1 MEPLLFNEDNHLIGT
16 LTGDGSHSTNQQPNT
31 SSRRASP
38 SPTAYPVQGY
48 ARTRIL
54 CSGYNVRLK
63 TRKENKIRPLK
74 TKGRS
79 TKTPP
84 TTSQRNLYPS
94 GWDRDQHEPQ
104 KKFMYMDYIQNFKNI
119 NKRTGKSVQQTAVEL
134 RKQTWRIHA
143 IRTTTSN
150 HERITTDNSPQTVR
164 CGDKKWAKN
173 TQSRTKGSYIYDV
186 ESCHIRTLTIHLE
199 NGLNRLR
206 DST

>member
-16 LTGDGSHSTNQQPNT
+16 RTGDGSHSTNQQPNT

-38 SPTAYPVQGY
+38 SPSTYPVRRR

-74 TKGRS
+74 TKWRS

-84 TTSQRNLYPS
+84 TTSQINLYPS
-94 GWDRDQHEPQ
+94 GRVRHQHEPQ
-104 KKFMYMDYIQNFKNI
+104 KKFMYMDYIQTL
-119 NKRTGKSVQQTAVEL
+119 RTLTNARANLFIKTAVEL

-143 IRTTTSN
+143 IRTTTSS

-164 CGDKKWAKN
+164 CGDKKWAK
-173 TQSRTKGSYIYDV
+173 TRSPGRRGLTFMTWSPVIY
-186 ESCHIRTLTIHLE
+186 ELIRTLTIHL
-199 NGLNRLR
+199 
-206 DST
+206 